1 MTMRAILTLEHRG
14 AAPQCHVI
22 RLGETFTLGRGRDVT
37 IRIEDERISR
47 QHVKIGLSPAGIEVH
62 ELGSRNGT
70 RVNGRVAR
78 KNERILAG
86 RFAVVELG
94 DARATIE
101 VESAGEEGPTT
112 RRLATALPDLE
123 NDFEV
128 LGEIGHGATGKVF
141 VAKQKKDGRTIAV
154 KTLKPQ
160 FVPVA
165 ATRERFL
172 REGKLAARINSPN
185 VVQVYD
191 VRVFE
196 ERAYIIMQLV
206 QGPSAKDRLVQG
218 PLPLADALGI
228 GEDIANALAAAAD
241 AHVVHR
247 DVKPG
252 NILIDADGVAKL
264 TDFGIAKDLNG
275 SRIQT
280 LTAAGDG
287 LGTLAYVSPEQA
299 QDAKTVDYRTDIYGL
314 GATIF
319 HLLAGRPPFMPT
331 SARVL
336 LDIIEKPAPP
346 LTAFRPDA
354 PEDLERLLDLML
366 EKEPDDRPQTAR
378 EVAKTIRELR
388 LRLGLIRSAGASETF
403 GGEVTADDLPAYQ
416 PDNGQTPSE

>member
-1 MTMRAILTLEHRG
+1 MRAVLTLEHRG
-14 AAPQCHVI
+14 AAPQSHVI
-22 RLGETFTLGRGRDVT
+22 RLGETFTIGRGRDVT

-47 QHVKIGLSPAGIEVH
+47 QHVKVGLTPGGIEVT

-70 RVNGRVAR
+70 RVNGRILQQH
-78 KNERILAG
+78 ERVLAG

-94 DARATIE
+94 DARATVE
-101 VESAGEEGPTT
+101 VEAAGEEGPTT
-112 RRLATALPDLE
+112 RRLSLALPDLHD
-123 NDFEV
+123 DFEV
-128 LGEIGHGATGKVF
+128 MGEIGHGATGKVY
-141 VAKQKKDGRTIAV
+141 VAKEKRSGRTVAV
-154 KTLKPQ
+154 KCLKPQ

-165 ATRERFL
+165 SARERFL
-172 REGKLAARINSPN
+172 REGKLAARIHSPH
-185 VVQVYD
+185 VVEIYD
-191 VRVFE
+191 VKIFE

-206 QGPSAKDRLVQG
+206 QGPSARDKMVQG
-218 PLPLADALGI
+218 KVTLAEGLAI

-241 AHVVHR
+241 SHVVHR

-264 TDFGIAKDLNG
+264 ADFGIAKDLNG

-280 LTAAGDG
+280 LTASGDG

-319 HLLAGRPPFMPT
+319 HLLAGRPPFIPT

-336 LDIIEKPAPP
+336 IDIIEKPAPP

-354 PEDLERLLDLML
+354 PEDLEKLLDRML
-366 EKEPDDRPQTAR
+366 AKDPDDRPQTAR
-378 EVAKTIRELR
+378 EVVRAIRELR
-388 LRLGLIRSAGASETF
+388 LRLGLIRSAGADETF
-403 GGEVTADDLPAYQ
+403 GGHVTSDELPILRKGSS
-416 PDNGQTPSE
+416 PEE

>member
-1 MTMRAILTLEHRG
+1 MRAILTLEHRG
-14 AAPQCHVI
+14 AAPQSHVI
-22 RLGETFTLGRGRDVT
+22 RQGEVFTLGRGRDVT

-47 QHVKIGLSPAGIEVH
+47 QHVKIGLTPAGIEVF
-62 ELGSRNGT
+62 ELGSRNGV
-70 RVNGRVAR
+70 RVNGRVLD
-78 KNERILAG
+78 KNERVLAG

-101 VESAGEEGPTT
+101 VEAAGEEGPTT
-112 RRLATALPDLE
+112 RRLAKALPDLDM
-123 NDFEV
+123 DFEV
-128 LGEIGHGATGKVF
+128 LGEIGHGATGKVY
-141 VAKQKKDGRTIAV
+141 VAKQRNVGRTVAV
-154 KTLKPQ
+154 KCLKPQ

-165 ATRERFL
+165 SARERFL
-172 REGKLAARINSPN
+172 REGKLAARIHSPH
-185 VVQVYD
+185 VVEVYD

-218 PLPLADALGI
+218 PLPMADALSI

-241 AHVVHR
+241 SKVVHR

-264 TDFGIAKDLNG
+264 ADFGIAKDLNG

-319 HLLAGRPPFMPT
+319 HLLAGRPPFVPT

-354 PEDLERLLDLML
+354 PEDLEHLLDRML
-366 EKEPDDRPQTAR
+366 AKEPEKRPQTAR
-378 EVAKTIRELR
+378 EVAKAIRELR

-403 GGEVTADDLPAYQ
+403 GGNVTSDDLPAFRPELGTT
-416 PDNGQTPSE
+416 PDE